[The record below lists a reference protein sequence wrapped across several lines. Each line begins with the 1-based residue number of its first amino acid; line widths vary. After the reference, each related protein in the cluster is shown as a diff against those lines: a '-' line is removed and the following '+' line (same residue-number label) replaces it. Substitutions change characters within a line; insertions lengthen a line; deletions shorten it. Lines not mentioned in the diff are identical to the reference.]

1 VGFKHGKI
9 GSLSLFFASAFTQPY
24 SNLTAGMMLS
34 GIYGALLLSLFALVN
49 GASNATAQALNTT
62 DTNLVP
68 NGNGPVLYYNG
79 SGPVPS
85 YDLVSPVPPAIT
97 PLNSSS
103 MLENMFFA
111 ELYAIAN
118 TTTFSNNCSQC
129 VAGAEVMHL
138 AAITLPVDN
147 FVNILIRM

>member
-1 VGFKHGKI
+1 MYLNNVYGFLLA
-9 GSLSLFFASAFTQPY
+9 SFAAVVQSAANVT
-24 SNLTAGMMLS
+24 T
-34 GIYGALLLSLFALVN
+34 
-49 GASNATAQALNTT
+49 QALNTT

-68 NGNGPVLYYNG
+68 NGQGPVLWYNG

-85 YDLVSPVPPAIT
+85 YDLVSPVPPPIT
-97 PLNSSS
+97 PINSSS
-103 MLENMFFA
+103 ILEDMFFT
-111 ELYAIAN
+111 ELFAIAN

-129 VAGAEVMHL
+129 VAGAELMHI